1 LTNGTS
7 TMFGLVNPPFLLPV
21 NHVLTQ
27 SPWARE
33 RLRAFA
39 GKCAAIS
46 VFPLQLRLSVT
57 SEGFVALASTEQVA
71 DVSIALTLPLL
82 ARILAGSQD
91 AEREAKIEG
100 DTAFGQEL
108 ALLAKHLRWDYE
120 EDLSK
125 VVGDVL
131 AHRVGETVR
140 GLSAWQAEAAR
151 NLAENFR
158 DYWIQERPLIA
169 SQPAIERFN
178 REVDELRD
186 STERLVKRLELLGK

>member
-1 LTNGTS
+1 
-7 TMFGLVNPPFLLPV
+7 MFGLVNAPFLLPV

-33 RLRAFA
+33 RLCAFA

-46 VFPLQLRLSVT
+46 IFPLQLRLSVT
-57 SEGFVALASTEQVA
+57 SEGFVAVASTEQVA

-82 ARILAGSQD
+82 ARILAGNQD

-125 VVGDVL
+125 VIGDVL

-140 GLSAWQAEAAR
+140 GLSAWQAEAAT

-169 SQPAIERFN
+169 SRLAIERFN
-178 REVDELRD
+178 HEVDELRD
-186 STERLVKRLELLGK
+186 STERLVKRLELLDKQ

>member
-1 LTNGTS
+1 ML
-7 TMFGLVNPPFLLPV
+7 GLISAPFLLV
-21 NHVLTQ
+21 NHLLTQ
-27 SPWARE
+27 SSWARE

-39 GKCAAIS
+39 GKCATIS

-57 SEGFVALASTEQVA
+57 SEGFVAAASAEQIA
-71 DVSIALTLPLL
+71 DASVALTAPLL
-82 ARILAGSQD
+82 ARILAGD
-91 AEREAKIEG
+91 RGADREVKIEG
-100 DTAFGQEL
+100 DTAFAQEL
-108 ALLAKHLRWDYE
+108 AFLAQHLRWDYE

-131 AHRVGETVR
+131 AHRFGESMR

-158 DYWIQERPLIA
+158 DYWIQERPLVA
-169 SQPAIERFN
+169 SGRAIERFN

-186 STERLVKRLELLGK
+186 STERLAKRIELLDKR